1 MRKLFVILFA
11 ASIARGEQAE
21 IITSSTMEAGIGNF
35 VTNLP
40 TQITIEKGVLS
51 FRHGGTNLWVSSEA
65 HDWGSW
71 LPSGAENPSD
81 DAVVVNRPLV
91 LQPAGTQ
98 WQCVGGYAVLS
109 LSPGATMVET
119 GSESSVA
126 WTFGDGSS
134 WRWVA
139 ASQMDVP
146 AQPQSVEL
154 VYIDDVEYLQ
164 IDYAASSTAAQLTL
178 YMATSLA
185 ATYNAVSSAVW
196 MQVNDATRRV
206 VVPTSI
212 SDRGFFRAIISQS
225 IPSHIETSGAM
236 HIKGGVMT
244 ATDDINPVVYNAAVV
259 VVGEDGK
266 RYRIAAQALE

>member
-1 MRKLFVILFA
+1 
-11 ASIARGEQAE
+11 
-21 IITSSTMEAGIGNF
+21 
-35 VTNLP
+35 
-40 TQITIEKGVLS
+40 
-51 FRHGGTNLWVSSEA
+51 
-65 HDWGSW
+65 
-71 LPSGAENPSD
+71 
-81 DAVVVNRPLV
+81 
-91 LQPAGTQ
+91 
-98 WQCVGGYAVLS
+98 
-109 LSPGATMVET
+109 
-119 GSESSVA
+119 
-126 WTFGDGSS
+126 
-134 WRWVA
+134 
-139 ASQMDVP
+139 MDVP

-154 VYIDDVEYLQ
+154 VNIDGVEHIQ

-196 MQVNDATRRV
+196 TQVNDATRRV

-212 SDRGFFRAIISQS
+212 SNRGFFRAIVSQT

-244 ATDDINPVVYNAAVV
+244 ATDDINPVVYNASVV

>member
-1 MRKLFVILFA
+1 MRRFFLILFVA
-11 ASIARGEQAE
+11 AIARADQSE
-21 IITSSTMEAGIGNF
+21 IITSATMDAGIGNY

-40 TQITIEKGVLS
+40 TQITLDHGVLS

-71 LPSGAENPSD
+71 LPSGAKNPSS

-98 WQCVGGYAVLS
+98 WQCVGSYAVLS
-109 LSPGATMVET
+109 LSPGATMIDT

-134 WRWVA
+134 WRWIS

-146 AQPQSVEL
+146 AQPQSAEL
-154 VYIDDVEYLQ
+154 VDIDGVEHIQ
-164 IDYAASSTAAQLTL
+164 IDYAAASTAAQLTL
-178 YMATSLA
+178 YMATSLD
-185 ATYNAVSSAVW
+185 ATYNAVPSAIW
-196 MQVNDATRRV
+196 TQINDTTRRV

-212 SDRGFFRAIISQS
+212 SNRGFFRAIVSQT

-236 HIKGGVMT
+236 HIKGGVMV
-244 ATDDINPVVYNAAVV
+244 ASDDINPVVYNASVV
-259 VVGEDGK
+259 IVAEDGK